1 MRAKNSGQSALLLLD
16 VIDLLSEKKIPYAII
31 GALAASFYGTV
42 RASVDA
48 DAIISLATSP
58 LSAGDLAH
66 LLSQSGMPAGYRRG
80 DGDDPLQ
87 GVISVKDKYG
97 NRVDLITGIKG
108 MDDNAFNRTAVTS
121 FLKHKICLIGVEDFI
136 AMKLFAGSTKDI
148 ADARAAIDISR
159 PRINTSLLREIVQ
172 KYGKRTSHLLDSL
185 LK

>member
-97 NRVDLITGIKG
+97 NRVD
-108 MDDNAFNRTAVTS
+108 
-121 FLKHKICLIGVEDFI
+121 
-136 AMKLFAGSTKDI
+136 
-148 ADARAAIDISR
+148 
-159 PRINTSLLREIVQ
+159 
-172 KYGKRTSHLLDSL
+172 
-185 LK
+185 